1 MMIKKIRQ
9 IQEALT
15 QRDARE
21 LLIVESDGL
30 IIRAAVIQKSPQG
43 EALIKTYTHSSELDL
58 PDALKEIMA
67 EIRKIYG
74 KPPTRAIL
82 LDSHIY
88 TTILHLPVDPT
99 KPLPFKEMQE
109 IIRWELEPFMAQ
121 SRMRRLGSILVGRK
135 HLNQADVERII
146 AVMEE
151 ERKTIFAGLGEKKIS
166 RFGEAALSMG
176 LISREQLEE
185 SLTLQQ
191 SFQYAE
197 GETVCGWIPL
207 SAKPLNGRWRWL
219 VSGLTTSFKDYAVH
233 SFKQAGLALQAVY
246 PNVGTAGASL
256 NGRTSNTVGVFEFQG
271 GSLGY
276 TCLKAGQT
284 INSRFH
290 FSDDQNSLINSCT
303 EFMDHHVES
312 VWIAGRWPDIEK
324 TVHTIEDRTGRP
336 CQKLSIEIEES
347 VLNGND
353 SSEFAGMTGAF
364 RHFLKMAPA
373 ESTVYVPTHVSSHP
387 LTQHKY
393 FRQAA
398 VLILGA
404 AVCFLMSGTYHW
416 KRSSLGKI
424 TQAAGEMEKMRAQV
438 DGLKKELAV
447 LTHKKNFL
455 REELPRRNT
464 LIPDVLNVLQSVIP
478 EDIMLNSFSED
489 GTGVF
494 HIEGWGLSVRS
505 IQLFKLDISEKI
517 TGMRLDSKDYTI
529 QQKKGW
535 LQSDGY
541 AFQFD
546 LVPIGDSIDKVVQ
559 SPAGKLP

>member
-1 MMIKKIRQ
+1 MIHKIKHLQ
-9 IQEALT
+9 DAFT
-15 QRDARE
+15 QRDVRE

-30 IIRAAVIQKSPQG
+30 IIHAAVIQKSPQG

-67 EIRKIYG
+67 DIRKVHG

-88 TTILHLPVDPT
+88 TTILHLPVDPA

-109 IIRWELEPFMAQ
+109 IIRWELEPFMSQ

-135 HLNQADVERII
+135 HLKHNDVERVI

-151 ERKTIFAGLGEKKIS
+151 ERKTIFAALGEKKIS
-166 RFGEAALSMG
+166 RFGEAALRMG

-219 VSGLTTSFKDYAVH
+219 VSGLTTSFKDYAVN
-233 SFKQAGLALQAVY
+233 SFKQAGLTLQAVY
-246 PNVGTAGASL
+246 PHVGTAGASL
-256 NGRTSNTVGVFEFQG
+256 NGRTPNTVGVFEFQG

-303 EFMDHHVES
+303 EFMDHQVES
-312 VWIAGRWPDIEK
+312 IWVAGRWPDLEK
-324 TVHTIEDRTGRP
+324 TVHTIESRTGRP
-336 CQKLSIEIEES
+336 CQKLSIDIEKS
-347 VLNGND
+347 VSNGND
-353 SSEFAGMTGAF
+353 SSEFAGMAGAF
-364 RHFLKMAPA
+364 RHFVKMAPA
-373 ESTVYVPTHVSSHP
+373 ESTVYVPTYISSHP

-393 FRQAA
+393 FRQGI
-398 VLILGA
+398 VLVLTA
-404 AVCFLMSGTYHW
+404 AVCLFMSVTYHL
-416 KRSSLGKI
+416 KRLSLGK
-424 TQAAGEMEKMRAQV
+424 TVQAAGETEKARAELDSLQ
-438 DGLKKELAV
+438 KEWAV
-447 LTHKKNFL
+447 LNTKKNFL
-455 REELPRRNT
+455 KEELPQRNA
-464 LIPDVLNVLQSVIP
+464 LIPGVLGVLQSVIP

-517 TGMRLDSKDYTI
+517 TGLRLDSKDYMI
-529 QQKKGW
+529 QQRKGW

-546 LVPIGDSIDKVVQ
+546 LIPIGDK
-559 SPAGKLP
+559 SP